1 MHKKVKSEKVCGVLL
16 NCIATSQ
23 VFLLV
28 FIEDLWFPNL
38 TLSSV
43 VAEPT
48 YCMEIAFLTV
58 GQLNDISGITRKPL
72 LY

>member
-28 FIEDLWFPNL
+28 FIDDFVVPESNFEF
-38 TLSSV
+38 SS
-43 VAEPT
+43 
-48 YCMEIAFLTV
+48 
-58 GQLNDISGITRKPL
+58 G
-72 LY
+72 